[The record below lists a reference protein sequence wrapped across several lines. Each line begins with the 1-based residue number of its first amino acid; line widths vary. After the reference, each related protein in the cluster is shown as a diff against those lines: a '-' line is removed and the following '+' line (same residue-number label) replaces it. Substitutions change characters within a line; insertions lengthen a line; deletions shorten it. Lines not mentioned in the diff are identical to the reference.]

1 MVNKFLH
8 YKGGAESYA
17 LRIGEELE
25 KVGHEVQ
32 YFGMYNVNNI
42 KENKLN
48 LYTSEMDFHSKSIK
62 RYKYPLKIIYS
73 FEAKRKMKK
82 IIENFKPD
90 IIHLNNIN
98 FQLTPSIIEQAYKM
112 KVPIVQTVHDYQMIC
127 PNHLLY
133 NQNGICEKCIK
144 GSKWNCTKYNCI
156 HNSKIKSILGS
167 LEAILYTKIL
177 KTYKKVNKFICPS
190 YFIEQKLLENKEFE
204 RKTIVMHNFIE
215 LKELINRKKE
225 NYVLFFGRLS
235 EEKGLDIFI
244 ETCKQLPQ
252 IKFKIAGTG
261 PLEKSLQGIENIEYV
276 GFKVGKELEEL
287 ISKAKFSVYPSIW
300 YENCP
305 LSILESQSL
314 GTPIITANYGG
325 MKELVK
331 NNETGILVND
341 INVEN
346 LQKAIKK
353 LYFNNTLLNKMTENC
368 IKERKNMIS
377 LQEYIKRMLKIYNDV
392 IKEYENENG
401 DDKT

>member
-225 NYVLFFGRLS
+225 NYGV
-235 EEKGLDIFI
+235 
-244 ETCKQLPQ
+244 
-252 IKFKIAGTG
+252 KIHY
-261 PLEKSLQGIENIEYV
+261 KR
-276 GFKVGKELEEL
+276 
-287 ISKAKFSVYPSIW
+287 
-300 YENCP
+300 
-305 LSILESQSL
+305 IL
-314 GTPIITANYGG
+314 
-325 MKELVK
+325 
-331 NNETGILVND
+331 
-341 INVEN
+341 
-346 LQKAIKK
+346 
-353 LYFNNTLLNKMTENC
+353 
-368 IKERKNMIS
+368 
-377 LQEYIKRMLKIYNDV
+377 
-392 IKEYENENG
+392 
-401 DDKT
+401 